1 MCINE
6 AKTLLIKECYNIYQ
20 KRKDYF
26 SLCVFLYTGYL
37 SLNLHY
43 KEKMNG

>member
-1 MCINE
+1 MCISE
-6 AKTLLIKECYNIYQ
+6 VKILLIRKYYDIYR

-26 SLCVFLYTGYL
+26 NLCVFLYTGYL

-43 KEKMNG
+43 KEK